1 MRTGAP
7 REGQDHD
14 TLLPK
19 AGGFAAALV
28 LAALSAQ
35 LPLQPA
41 AAQAAVPCTA
51 IENNEERL
59 ACYDRALRAASPAP
73 ASQAPAVPAAQTPA
87 AGAPQAPVAQ
97 SAAESAA
104 AAPSSAVIAEQTR
117 RERTVRESTAPT
129 APAAPEAAAAGRD
142 DDDADRVVP
151 IVIVGVRAL
160 PGRETTFTAE
170 DGGIWVQTDSQRVV
184 GLPETPF
191 DAELRP
197 GAIGS
202 TFLVPKERGRAIRV
216 RSADR

>member
-1 MRTGAP
+1 MRTAAP
-7 REGQDHD
+7 REGQNHD

-19 AGGFAAALV
+19 AGGFAAALA
-28 LAALSAQ
+28 LAALTAP
-35 LPLQPA
+35 LPWQPA

-51 IENNEERL
+51 IESNEERL

-73 ASQAPAVPAAQTPA
+73 ASQTPPVPAAQTP
-87 AGAPQAPVAQ
+87 GAQAPAAQ

-104 AAPSSAVIAEQTR
+104 AAPSAIAEQPPR
-117 RERTVRESTAPT
+117 NIRESTAPT
-129 APAAPEAAAAGRD
+129 APAAPEAAAAGRTED
-142 DDDADRVVP
+142 DDDRIVP
-151 IVIVGVRAL
+151 IVIVGVRTL

-184 GLPETPF
+184 GLPDTPF
-191 DAELRP
+191 EAEIKP

-202 TFLVPKERGRAIRV
+202 SFLVPKERGRAIRV